1 MGFSAPLTL
10 ITGSFSA
17 MGCPVHV
24 RCLAASLASALEKN
38 SSSPALVVTIEN
50 VFRLAR
56 CPLGAKSP
64 WRTADV
70 AISFSNPG
78 VD

>member
-1 MGFSAPLTL
+1 M
-10 ITGSFSA
+10 
-17 MGCPVHV
+17 V
-24 RCLAASLASALEKN
+24 RRLAASLASALEITVAAQ
-38 SSSPALVVTIEN
+38 PLIVTTEN

>member
-1 MGFSAPLTL
+1 M
-10 ITGSFSA
+10 
-17 MGCPVHV
+17 V
-24 RCLAASLASALEKN
+24 RRLAAASLASALEMTVVAQ
-38 SSSPALVVTIEN
+38 SLVVTAEN
-50 VFRLAR
+50 VFSLAR

>member
-1 MGFSAPLTL
+1 MLIKKKSWDRRVRPRLVWRNLT
-10 ITGSFSA
+10 
-17 MGCPVHV
+17 P
-24 RCLAASLASALEKN
+24 LASRVVHGVTG
-38 SSSPALVVTIEN
+38 ALVVTIEN